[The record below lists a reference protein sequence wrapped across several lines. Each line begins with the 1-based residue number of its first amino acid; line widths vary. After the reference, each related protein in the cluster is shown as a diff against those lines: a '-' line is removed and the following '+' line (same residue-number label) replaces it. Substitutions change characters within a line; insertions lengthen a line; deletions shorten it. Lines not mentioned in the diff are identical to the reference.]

1 MEKSS
6 WIIVCIIGGVLMI
19 LGSTVGNIAFFE
31 TIYSLLSGYLDPNSI
46 LFKAFKVTMLV
57 LGYIAAGGG
66 ISVIV
71 GALLVWIGAN
81 RFGKIIIGIGAGMGL
96 ISFIIF
102 LAVGII
108 GGSIV
113 SDLMGIVLEV
123 VNGGYGFLG
132 VLLTIVART
141 NLKRKEEIPQTIS

>member
-6 WIIVCIIGGVLMI
+6 WIIVCIIGGILMI
-19 LGSTVGNIAFFE
+19 LGSTIGNIAFFE
-31 TIYSLLSGYLDPNSI
+31 IIYGLLTTVLTNPIWINVFDIG
-46 LFKAFKVTMLV
+46 MQV
-57 LGYIAAGGG
+57 LGFIAAGGG
-66 ISVIV
+66 ISVII
-71 GALLVWIGAN
+71 GALLVWMGAN
-81 RFGKIIIGIGAGMGL
+81 RLGKIIIGLGAGMGL

-102 LAVGII
+102 IIVGIV

-113 SDLMGIVLEV
+113 SDLIGIVLEV

-141 NLKRKEEIPQTIS
+141 NLKRKEEVPQSIS

>member
-1 MEKSS
+1 MEKTS
-6 WIIVCIIGGVLMI
+6 WIIVCIIGGILMI
-19 LGSTVGNIAFFE
+19 LGSTVGNVAFFE
-31 TIYSLLSGYLDPNSI
+31 TIYGLLSVHLTSYPI
-46 LFKAFKVTMLV
+46 LLKAFNVAMLV

-71 GALLVWIGAN
+71 GALLVAIGAN

-102 LAVGII
+102 LVVGIV
-108 GGSIV
+108 GGTIV
-113 SDLMGIVLEV
+113 SDLEGIVLEV

-141 NLKRKEEIPQTIS
+141 NLKRKEEVPQTIS